1 MQWICANLHNQSN
14 NQKIATVEKGK
25 PNTLALEGNCIQS
38 KCAVTTE
45 VIMESY
51 SCRTCIHPQG
61 SLQKLLNILPT
72 KEQTIRTFNKMESSQ
87 KIPTLYIVNGAYVS
101 PKVFNKLKNMYVAMY
116 SEWLQW
122 ISKFM
127 SPHKQEKLCAWCR
140 WAIRLFC
147 LRRICFPV
155 LMQCDQEPFRV
166 VIGNL
171 G

>member
-1 MQWICANLHNQSN
+1 MPRPLKGTAYNQNVQWQLRLLWNPIVVGLVSILKDRYRNYWTSFRPTNRQYELSKHICS
-14 NQKIATVEKGK
+14 
-25 PNTLALEGNCIQS
+25 
-38 KCAVTTE
+38 
-45 VIMESY
+45 
-51 SCRTCIHPQG
+51 
-61 SLQKLLNILPT
+61 LNI
-72 KEQTIRTFNKMESSQ
+72 FNKMESSQ